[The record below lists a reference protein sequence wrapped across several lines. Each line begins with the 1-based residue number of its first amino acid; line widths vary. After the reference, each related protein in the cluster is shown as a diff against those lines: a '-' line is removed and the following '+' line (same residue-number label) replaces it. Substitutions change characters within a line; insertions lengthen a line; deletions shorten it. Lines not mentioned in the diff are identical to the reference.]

1 MKHISDG
8 TDHLMFLL
16 VLILTAPLIC
26 INKRWKSNPDMKQSF
41 FKILKI
47 TIAFTIGH
55 SLTLVLAT
63 LGIITFP
70 RKPVEIVIAFSILIT
85 AFHALK
91 PLFPNRENIVAGI
104 FGLIHGLAFSSVLSE
119 LNLTKER
126 LVLSLLGFNIGI
138 ELMQLIVIFLVIPWL
153 LMISR
158 YKIYNYY
165 KNFLAVLAIVASV
178 SWIVERTSGQ
188 ANIISKYLEIFT
200 QNSILF
206 VVFLFVSFLL
216 FYIFKFKKIN
226 SDR

>member
-1 MKHISDG
+1 M
-8 TDHLMFLL
+8 
-16 VLILTAPLIC
+16 
-26 INKRWKSNPDMKQSF
+26 
-41 FKILKI
+41 
-47 TIAFTIGH
+47 
-55 SLTLVLAT
+55 
-63 LGIITFP
+63 
-70 RKPVEIVIAFSILIT
+70 
-85 AFHALK
+85 
-91 PLFPNRENIVAGI
+91 
-104 FGLIHGLAFSSVLSE
+104 
-119 LNLTKER
+119 
-126 LVLSLLGFNIGI
+126 VLSLLGFNIGI